1 MHGIGIVI
9 YIVIVFSV
17 IFTIWGIRI
26 HRRKYRIAY
35 ADRVVIPVVKEFFP
49 NGEFVPFG
57 KTCDVLNMYSYF
69 GLFRRDMFE
78 HVNFYMNSNDER
90 GIETFSYDSYHN
102 STPTSTHS
110 GGTCTTYEGSILK
123 FNRPS
128 NIKGTVKIVS
138 CMPSSIIFKHT
149 FADYCNLNP
158 KATPIRMATMLPDF
172 DNQFMCF
179 ASDKESFDAAI
190 NSNVISGLM
199 SIKQRYGNFS
209 VVLTSGMAM
218 FAFEKVDAFMHL
230 PTGRSAESADPYE
243 ATRNLIRTIIAI
255 INDLSNAIS
264 NT

>member
-78 HVNFYMNSNDER
+78 NVNFYMNSNDER
-90 GIETFSYDSYHN
+90 GIETFSYDSFHN
-102 STPTSTHS
+102 STPTSTHG
-110 GGTCTTYEGSILK
+110 GGTCTTGS
-123 FNRPS
+123 
-128 NIKGTVKIVS
+128 
-138 CMPSSIIFKHT
+138 
-149 FADYCNLNP
+149 
-158 KATPIRMATMLPDF
+158 
-172 DNQFMCF
+172 
-179 ASDKESFDAAI
+179 
-190 NSNVISGLM
+190 
-199 SIKQRYGNFS
+199 
-209 VVLTSGMAM
+209 
-218 FAFEKVDAFMHL
+218 
-230 PTGRSAESADPYE
+230 SAESADPYE